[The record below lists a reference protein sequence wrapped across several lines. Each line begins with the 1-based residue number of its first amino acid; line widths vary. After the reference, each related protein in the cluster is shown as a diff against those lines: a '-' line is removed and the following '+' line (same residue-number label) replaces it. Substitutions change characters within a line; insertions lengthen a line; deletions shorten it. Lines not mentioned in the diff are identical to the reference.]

1 MENLLI
7 QRIFFRMK
15 ETKTKLLIFSLSYY
29 AILAIIP
36 TVFLTIT
43 ILDFFKISIDFKY
56 QFIYDKIGQNII
68 SGLVITGVVIY
79 MISRIFLL
87 ILKDK
92 FSFVKSLIF
101 SIILSLIFIVILT
114 VFLSTYALSNIYL
127 SSFIKF
133 LLLFSFLF
141 ILLYFLSNSN
151 MKYSLI
157 FTTFFSLI
165 ISAFL
170 YFFSIISAF
179 FINYENYY
187 GLLAPIFTI
196 FLAIN
201 ITIHIVS
208 IAFIVS
214 EEFTYISK
222 IKIIKR

>member
-101 SIILSLIFIVILT
+101 SIILSLIFILVD
-114 VFLSTYALSNIYL
+114 
-127 SSFIKF
+127 
-133 LLLFSFLF
+133 
-141 ILLYFLSNSN
+141 
-151 MKYSLI
+151 
-157 FTTFFSLI
+157 
-165 ISAFL
+165 
-170 YFFSIISAF
+170 
-179 FINYENYY
+179 
-187 GLLAPIFTI
+187 
-196 FLAIN
+196 
-201 ITIHIVS
+201 
-208 IAFIVS
+208 
-214 EEFTYISK
+214 
-222 IKIIKR
+222 